1 MKKIDIS
8 KMCYNVL
15 APAFSVLLATAVA
28 HVAYNELKA
37 VVKEVKKED

>member
-1 MKKIDIS
+1 MRKVDIS
-8 KMCYNVL
+8 KICYSIL
-15 APAFSVLLATAVA
+15 APTFSVLLATAVA